1 MKLHRPVIAVVLAA
15 VLGACASAP
24 QATAPAPETTL
35 AAPAAE
41 PASADADAAPTGIEP
56 AGETASVD
64 AATPTGGTATPTGEE
79 QDFAAIYGQDYDPVA
94 DPTLPPEAQAPVSY
108 DPWEKLNRKVHVFNN
123 AIDRSVARPLARGY
137 VKVVPQPVRN
147 GVNNFFDNLRSP
159 LGMVNLFLQ
168 GRPKQAWDTL
178 GRFLINTTFG
188 IGGVFDLASHDGVPR
203 HDADFGQTLG
213 VWGWRNS
220 RYVELPFFG
229 PRTLRDT
236 LALGADSMLS
246 PAHYIEADR
255 IRYSLQGVQLVDTRA
270 QLLPLDAVRA
280 GAADDYALIRDA
292 WTQRRNYQIQQ
303 RLGEKRQQDESLP
316 DYLQDPEEMQDV
328 PANAMP
334 IPVPVTLPDLG
345 GGG

>member
-24 QATAPAPETTL
+24 QATTPAPETL
-35 AAPAAE
+35 VAPAAE
-41 PASADADAAPTGIEP
+41 SATAVADAAPTAEP
-56 AGETASVD
+56 TSVATATTAGETA
-64 AATPTGGTATPTGEE
+64 APTGEE
-79 QDFAAIYGQDYDPVA
+79 QDFAAIYGQDYNPVA
-94 DPTLPPEAQAPVSY
+94 DPTLPPEAQQPVSY

-123 AIDRSVARPLARGY
+123 AIDRGVARPLARGY

-159 LGMVNLFLQ
+159 VGMVNLFLQ

-188 IGGVFDLASHDGVPR
+188 IGGIFDLASHDGVPR

-220 RYVELPFFG
+220 RYIELPFFG

-236 LALGADSMLS
+236 LALGADSSLS

-255 IRYSLQGVQLVDTRA
+255 IRYSLQGLQLVDTRA
-270 QLLPLDAVRA
+270 QLLPLDAMRD
-280 GAADDYALIRDA
+280 GASDEYALVRDA
-292 WTQRRNYQIQQ
+292 WLQRRNYQIRQ
-303 RLGEKRQQDESLP
+303 RTGADDEQDESLP
-316 DYLQDPEEMQDV
+316 DYLRDSDDVPDV

-334 IPVPVTLPDLG
+334 IPVQTIPDLG

>member
-1 MKLHRPVIAVVLAA
+1 MKLHRPVIVVVLAA
-15 VLGACASAP
+15 LLGACASAP
-24 QATAPAPETTL
+24 QAADSGPASETL
-35 AAPAAE
+35 VPASEAAAPADSATTNEVAPE
-41 PASADADAAPTGIEP
+41 PAAEASQTTANGSGAP
-56 AGETASVD
+56 
-64 AATPTGGTATPTGEE
+64 AATDEE
-79 QDFAAIYGQDYDPVA
+79 QDFAAIYGQDYNPVA
-94 DPTLPPEAQAPVSY
+94 DPTLPPEAQPPLSY

-123 AIDRSVARPLARGY
+123 AVDKGVARPLARGY

-159 LGMVNLFLQ
+159 LSMVNLFLQ

-188 IGGVFDLASHDGVPR
+188 VAGVFDLASHDGVPR

-229 PRTLRDT
+229 PRTLRDA
-236 LALGADSMLS
+236 LALGADGSLS

-255 IRYSLQGVQLVDTRA
+255 IRFALQGVQLVDTRA
-270 QLLPLDAVRA
+270 QLLPLDAMRDSA
-280 GAADDYALIRDA
+280 SDEYALVRDA
-292 WTQRRNYQIQQ
+292 WLQRRNYQIRQ
-303 RLGEKRQQDESLP
+303 RVGEKQEQDESLP
-316 DYLQDPEEMQDV
+316 DYLQDPEDMPDV

-345 GGG
+345 GG